1 MSLYVKA
8 VADANR
14 KVSMIPAHA
23 DRQKHSALCIKI
35 WIQCLSLFTQ
45 NITQAN
51 RHLEVVA
58 KRPVAQHL
66 KEGVVVDILAN
77 IIQVVVLSPSANTL
91 LAVGGTHHLG
101 HVAVWVHC
109 AKEDRLKLQKGAK
122 NTSQKHT
129 NHWQDCEKFTRAF

>member
-8 VADANR
+8 EADANR

-66 KEGVVVDILAN
+66 KESVVCEILPHFLKV
-77 IIQVVVLSPSANTL
+77 IVLAAHTDTL
-91 LAVGGTHHLG
+91 LAIDDALQGCHL
-101 HVAVWVHC
+101 
-109 AKEDRLKLQKGAK
+109 
-122 NTSQKHT
+122 
-129 NHWQDCEKFTRAF
+129 